1 MFIRAHAKSLKKA
14 KQKLKELTS
23 RSQGRN
29 VRVVMYKVKV
39 FIRGWL
45 GYFYIA
51 SMRNTMK
58 SWDEWL
64 RRRFR
69 MYIWKQWKLPRTR
82 VKNLMKLGLPEWRAC
97 EVAYSRKAYWRS
109 AAHASVQ
116 TAISSKRLA
125 QAGYYVRVSALMR
138 LNRRVPNGT
147 HGGVRGRGLFS
158 PSYSIQLYLTGTT
171 VMLF

>member
-1 MFIRAHAKSLKKA
+1 MWVSLPGKTKPNGVYIRAQAKSLKKA

-29 VRVVMYKVKV
+29 VRAVMYKVRE
-39 FIRGWL
+39 FIRGWP
-45 GYFYIA
+45 GCFCIA

-82 VKNLMKLGLPEWRAC
+82 VKNLKKPGLPKWRAC
-97 EVAYSRKAYWRS
+97 EVAYSRKACWRC
-109 AAHASVQ
+109 AKHAHIQ
-116 TAISSKRLA
+116 QKTR
-125 QAGYYVRVSALMR
+125 
-138 LNRRVPNGT
+138 T
-147 HGGVRGRGLFS
+147 GRILQY
-158 PSYSIQLYLTGTT
+158 P
-171 VMLF
+171 

>member
-1 MFIRAHAKSLKKA
+1 MGYSWKDGVFIRAHAKSLKKA

-23 RSQGRN
+23 RSQDRN
-29 VRVVMYKVKV
+29 VRVVMYKVKA

-51 SMRNTMK
+51 RMRNTMK

-82 VKNLMKLGLPEWRAC
+82 VKNLMKLGLSEWRAC
-97 EVAYSRKAYWRS
+97 EVAYSRKSYWRS
-109 AAHASVQ
+109 AHHASVQ
-116 TAISSKRLA
+116 I
-125 QAGYYVRVSALMR
+125 GYLQQKTR
-138 LNRRVPNGT
+138 T
-147 HGGVRGRGLFS
+147 GRIL
-158 PSYSIQLYLTGTT
+158 LYP
-171 VMLF
+171 